1 LLLNYEQGDIMAGA
15 ISHPLPHNAPDHASV
30 GFFDAVKAK
39 WQYALLGGVVGTCL
53 ILLASLVEYL
63 SHRWG
68 QGVGEDLFGLIATI
82 VEHIGMGI
90 IVAAVAVV
98 LYEWGA
104 HYKDSMKLS
113 AELKDL
119 KDAVGQ
125 FALDGALQAMV
136 HSDIPGHDEEMV
148 RDLKKLITSHQQLLE
163 HGDWA
168 RKGYAR
174 YLALLLR
181 NATQNAE
188 RLCAV
193 STSKH
198 DDPDAVEYHIE
209 VLSPAVL
216 TDSMLAE
223 QMMRLPNGGRYSIA
237 SNVGSWSKGRLE
249 RLSTASEDAVRNRG
263 VTIRRIF
270 VLTERE
276 PHFTTFADAREVLG
290 AHLRYAGEWIG
301 GTGAY
306 MVKLLDSEML
316 NRVPRE
322 HRRAAESLFNEHFG
336 IFDRPDRDLC
346 IRVEVNEPDL
356 SDLRIGGVVRGSK
369 AMQRFDAVW
378 KTLPPLDN
386 TELTEALDRLEQS
399 ERLRSKR

>member
-1 LLLNYEQGDIMAGA
+1 MTEA
-15 ISHPLPHNAPDHASV
+15 ILHSGVDSAVDHPSD
-30 GFFDAVKAK
+30 GFLDALKAK
-39 WQYALLGGVVGTCL
+39 WKYALAGGVVGTSL
-53 ILLASLVEYL
+53 ILFAALVEYL

-68 QGVGEDLFGLIATI
+68 QGVGEDIFRLVATI
-82 VEHIGMGI
+82 LDHIGIGI
-90 IVAAVAVV
+90 LVAAVAVV

-104 HYKDSMKLS
+104 HYKDYRKLTS
-113 AELKDL
+113 ELKEL
-119 KDAVGQ
+119 KDAVGKV
-125 FALDGALQAMV
+125 ALDGALQAIFR
-136 HSDIPGHDEEMV
+136 SDIPKHDESMI
-148 RDLKKLITSHQQLLE
+148 RDLKSFIDSHQNLLE
-163 HGDWA
+163 HGDWG

-174 YLALLLR
+174 YLALLLH
-181 NATQNAE
+181 NATQNAV

-193 STSKH
+193 STSKP
-198 DDPDAVEYHIE
+198 DQQDAVDYRIE

-216 TDSMLAE
+216 TDCMLAE
-223 QMMRLPNGGRYSIA
+223 QMMRLPTGGRYSIA
-237 SNVGSWSKGRLE
+237 SNVGSWSKGRLKT
-249 RLSTASEDAVRNRG
+249 LSEASEDAVRNRG

-276 PHFTTFADAREVLG
+276 PHYTTFADAGEVLG

-316 NRVPRE
+316 ERIPRE

-378 KTLPPLDN
+378 KALPPLDL
-386 TELTEALDRLEQS
+386 TELSEALERLEQS